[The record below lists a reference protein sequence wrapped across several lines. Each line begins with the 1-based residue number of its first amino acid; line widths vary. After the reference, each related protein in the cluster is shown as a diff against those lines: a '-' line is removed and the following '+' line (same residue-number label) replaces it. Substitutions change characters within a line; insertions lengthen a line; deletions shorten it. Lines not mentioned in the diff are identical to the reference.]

1 MLEGMGRKIQILV
14 DGRTVR
20 PGMTGVGHYTLALT
34 REAAR
39 LAEDWEFHVLA
50 LYPELWE
57 KASTPNL
64 QIHRSRVD
72 YEAHPTGDLWE
83 HLVLPRLARRLCVNL
98 MWGPAYLIPWRRQ
111 SFTRVVTIHDL
122 TVFTLP
128 QEYPPLF
135 AAYLRQ
141 VIRRS
146 YRWADLVLAD
156 SSYVAAK
163 LRSLLHPTD
172 KTIEVVPNG
181 VAPEFFVH
189 NTSEEMVRNLPER
202 YILSV
207 GAGSPRKNLNFGAAV
222 VECLRTQ
229 HRMPY
234 SYVVVGNCYH
244 LPKNVIGV
252 PPQPLEKLANFYRR
266 AELFLFPSVDEG
278 FGVPVLEAMASGCPV
293 AAAKRGAIPEVAG
306 SAAFLFELEEGPER
320 VAARLADLLRDGAR
334 LEKLREAGLRRAAEC
349 SWRLA
354 AEKLLKVFEH
364 LIRTKQHEL

>member
-1 MLEGMGRKIQILV
+1 
-14 DGRTVR
+14 
-20 PGMTGVGHYTLALT
+20 MTGVGHYTLALT

-39 LAEDWEFHVLA
+39 LAEGWEFHVLT
-50 LYPELWE
+50 LYPELWG
-57 KASTPNL
+57 KASAPNL
-64 QIHRSRVD
+64 QIHHSRVD

-83 HLVLPRLARRLCVNL
+83 HLVLPRFAGRIRADLV
-98 MWGPAYLIPWRRQ
+98 WGPAFLIPWGLQ
-111 SFTRVVTIHDL
+111 SFGRVVTIHDL

-128 QEYPPLF
+128 REYPPLF

-146 YRWADLVLAD
+146 CRWADAVLAD

-163 LRSLLHPTD
+163 LRSLMHPTE

-181 VAPEFFVH
+181 VAPEFFDH
-189 NTSEEMVRNLPER
+189 NAGEEMVGNLPER

-229 HRMPY
+229 HGMPY
-234 SYVVVGNCYH
+234 SYVVVGNCDH

-266 AELFLFPSVDEG
+266 ADLFLFPSVDEG

-306 SAAFLFELEEGPER
+306 SAAFLFELEEGAER
-320 VAARLADLLRDGAR
+320 VAARLAELMRDQAR
-334 LEKLREAGLRRAAEC
+334 LKELRETGRRRAAEYT
-349 SWRLA
+349 WRSA
-354 AEKLLKVFEH
+354 AEKLLKVFERV
-364 LIRTKQHEL
+364 IRTKHHER